1 MRGATSL
8 TVAARRQG
16 RPRWARPPDATPA
29 GTPVPVKTPSTA
41 TSDADEE
48 MAWLDVKGAFL
59 GADGS
64 YQVKSAEE
72 RGSRLNKR
80 GTA

>member
-1 MRGATSL
+1 MSVSG
-8 TVAARRQG
+8 
-16 RPRWARPPDATPA
+16 PRVIVGPDDCR
-29 GTPVPVKTPSTA
+29 A

>member
-1 MRGATSL
+1 VIVG
-8 TVAARRQG
+8 
-16 RPRWARPPDATPA
+16 PDDCR
-29 GTPVPVKTPSTA
+29 A